1 MYVTLPGIFS
11 YVWIQFTYY
20 LVPQVKQMQISLKT
34 ILPKRSRLQFAYT
47 QEQGENSFK
56 GN

>member
-1 MYVTLPGIFS
+1 MYMTLPGIFS

-34 ILPKRSRLQFAYT
+34 ILPKCSRLQFAYT